1 MAAALQGRILRVRT
15 RLPGDRIQPLGMAG
29 SKSIQDLFVDAKVP
43 VAQRE
48 QLPLLLADDRAKPAL
63 SGLRTEKLVNAIRL
77 ADVRQEIFGDDTLT
91 RGRVTYPEQM
101 HIDETTFSLG

>member
-1 MAAALQGRILRVRT
+1 MSQIRQERQI
-15 RLPGDRIQPLGMAG
+15 DY
-29 SKSIQDLFVDAKVP
+29 LFIYRA
-43 VAQRE
+43 
-48 QLPLLLADDRAKPAL
+48 PLLLADDRAKPAL